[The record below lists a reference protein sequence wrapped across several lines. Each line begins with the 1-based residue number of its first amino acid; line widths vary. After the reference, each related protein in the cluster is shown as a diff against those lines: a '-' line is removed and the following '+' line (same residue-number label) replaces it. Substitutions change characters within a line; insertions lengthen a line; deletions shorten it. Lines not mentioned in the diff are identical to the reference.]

1 MVPFCYLTLFLGQ
14 VETNSS
20 HYGWQGRTGQDM
32 EIGPIF
38 LKFQCYAGKNKQ
50 KIIMASALWRKLF
63 DIFFI
68 TLQEHF
74 LHALRH

>member
-1 MVPFCYLTLFLGQ
+1 MDGKERQF
-14 VETNSS
+14 
-20 HYGWQGRTGQDM
+20 RTWIKK
-32 EIGPIF
+32 IGPIF
-38 LKFQCYAGKNKQ
+38 FKFQYYAGKNKQ
-50 KIIMASALWRKLF
+50 KIIMASALWKKLF

>member
-1 MVPFCYLTLFLGQ
+1 MDGKEGQ
-14 VETNSS
+14 V
-20 HYGWQGRTGQDM
+20 RTWIKK
-32 EIGPIF
+32 IGPIF
-38 LKFQCYAGKNKQ
+38 FKFQCYAGKNQQ

-74 LHALRH
+74 LHVLRH